1 MLVLFNKLEK
11 IYNLK
16 LKIRELSTFVNMV
29 KVFWK
34 LY

>member
-11 IYNLK
+11 IYNPK

-29 KVFWK
+29 KV
-34 LY
+34 